1 MNISAV
7 VLTKNDQDSL
17 KQVLK
22 SLSFCSQ
29 ILVIDDYS
37 ADDTISIAKKMG
49 AQVHKRKLN
58 NNLAKQRNFALK
70 KASHD
75 WVLFIDS
82 DELVTKKLKAEI
94 MQVLPDTNK
103 QGFFIPRKDMFLGKK
118 LKHGE
123 AGNIKL
129 LRLARKDK
137 GSWQRAIHEVWQVD
151 GEIGSLKNPIL
162 HNRNIS
168 ISQFIQRI
176 NFYTS
181 IDAQELKKEGKTYS
195 LAQLIFKPIGK
206 FIYNYVI
213 LLGFLDGVR
222 GFIFAY
228 IMSLHSIIVRV
239 KQWENKSDA

>member
-82 DELVTKKLKAEI
+82 DELVTEKLKKEI